1 MTGTVTVRCGACGY
15 NSEVNTFAVE
25 LAEAR
30 REIDEVKA
38 DYLEMRQQRDDLKLH
53 AELLEARI
61 DAMKPVGPETDPD
74 QIKGDVTVVAISPIP
89 ALDDIS

>member
-38 DYLEMRQQRDDLKLH
+38 DYLEMRQQRDDLQ
-53 AELLEARI
+53 ARVNELLT
-61 DAMKPVGPETDPD
+61 PVGPETDPD
-74 QIKGDVTVVAISPIP
+74 QIKGDVTVVATAPIP
-89 ALDDIS
+89 TLDDLS

>member
-25 LAEAR
+25 LAAAQ

-38 DYLEMRQQRDDLKLH
+38 DYLEMRQQRDDLQ
-53 AELLEARI
+53 ARVNELLT
-61 DAMKPVGPETDPD
+61 PVGPETDSD
-74 QIKGDVTVVAISPIP
+74 SLG
-89 ALDDIS
+89 